1 MERPADY
8 KYTKT
13 HEWIKVDGDI
23 GTAGLTD
30 YAVEHLS
37 DLVYVE
43 LPPVST
49 AVKQNEAFGEIE
61 SVKAVVD
68 LNSPVSGEVT
78 EINEDLPDQLELLS
92 DDTYGAGWRIKIKIE
107 NAGELDNL
115 MDLELLAPSKPLP
128 SSVLSRNLHS
138 TDNNRGRTKQLS
150 SHLTL

>member
-1 MERPADY
+1 VERPAGA

-13 HEWIKVDGDI
+13 HEWVKVEGDTGII
-23 GTAGLTD
+23 GLSD

-43 LPPVST
+43 LPPVGT

-78 EINEDLPDQLELLS
+78 EINEGLPDQLELLS
-92 DDTYGAGWRIKIKIE
+92 DDTYGAGWMIKIKISD
-107 NAGELDNL
+107 AGELDNL
-115 MDLELLAPSKPLP
+115 MDIEAYNKYCETEEAET
-128 SSVLSRNLHS
+128 R
-138 TDNNRGRTKQLS
+138 
-150 SHLTL
+150 